1 MDMYVFHYPSL
12 CCMIIAQDEDAGRT
26 EGEGLNDFPE
36 MKLMLRPGGCA
47 FYTFPVSE
55 DQVDDQVD
63 DNKSLLKCAFQF
75 LLLPPSKDICCLGP
89 AANLFQK
96 YILK

>member
-1 MDMYVFHYPSL
+1 MLHDDRITL
-12 CCMIIAQDEDAGRT
+12 LQDEDAGRI

-47 FYTFPVSE
+47 FYTYPVSE
-55 DQVDDQVD
+55 DQVD